1 LAIDGL
7 AGRASTPNGWKYA
20 ATSGVL
26 WNDWLMGRYVI
37 NASARSN
44 APTQA
49 IWDVVA
55 DVATWQNWGPYSK
68 TYLESEGTPTPDGVG
83 AIRAYAVGPVTSR
96 EQVTIYEPP
105 HRLGYHIL
113 SGFPVKD
120 YNALVTLEPVEGGR
134 TDVHWRAEFDGKPR
148 GTGWF
153 MRIAM
158 VPYLSYLARKT
169 GKVASRS
176 DS

>member
-120 YNALVTLEPVEGGR
+120 YNALVTLEPVEGDQDR
-134 TDVHWRAEFDGKPR
+134 RA
-148 GTGWF
+148 
-153 MRIAM
+153 
-158 VPYLSYLARKT
+158 LARRVRRKAARHRVVHANRDGALFELSRPQN
-169 GKVASRS
+169 GKGRLA
-176 DS
+176 

>member
-1 LAIDGL
+1 
-7 AGRASTPNGWKYA
+7 
-20 ATSGVL
+20 
-26 WNDWLMGRYVI
+26 MGRYVI
-37 NASARSN
+37 NTRARSK

-49 IWDVVA
+49 IWDVLA
-55 DVATWQNWGPYSK
+55 DVARWQEWGPWSK
-68 TYLESEGTPTPDGVG
+68 THLEREGTPTPDGVG

-96 EQVTIYEPP
+96 EQVTIFEPP

-113 SGFPVKD
+113 SGFPAKD
-120 YNALVTLEPVEGGR
+120 YNALVTLEAVQGSG

-158 VPYLSYLARKT
+158 VPYLRYLARKT
-169 GKVASRS
+169 GKVASRNS
-176 DS
+176 S